1 MASGGLGRWRRLRAD
16 HTSPQ
21 YRGLVREGPTL
32 LEQIPIL
39 FHSVFTAISITFPPT
54 SSRPC
59 RLLFPP
65 SIFASASFF
74 SVSSFLFFGSFCGAS
89 LYLSAIHYTTLAGLS
104 ALFTFGCGAVISDL
118 CLLLRHGFCQ
128 FAGTATRGEA
138 HSSGGRCRHHI
149 DAVTAPTT
157 LSEDPHSAFLDR
169 QYN

>member
-1 MASGGLGRWRRLRAD
+1 MASGGVGTWRRLRAD
-16 HTSPQ
+16 HNSSQ
-21 YRGLVREGPTL
+21 YRVLVMVGTNPSRK
-32 LEQIPIL
+32 IPIL
-39 FHSVFTAISITFPPT
+39 FHSVFTAISITFSPT

-74 SVSSFLFFGSFCGAS
+74 SVFFLFYVFWVFSVPLRYPLHHTRWLEC
-89 LYLSAIHYTTLAGLS
+89 YIHI
-104 ALFTFGCGAVISDL
+104 GCGAVISDL

-128 FAGTATRGEA
+128 FAAIATRGET
-138 HSSGGRCRHHI
+138 HSSGGRCRHNI

-169 QYN
+169 